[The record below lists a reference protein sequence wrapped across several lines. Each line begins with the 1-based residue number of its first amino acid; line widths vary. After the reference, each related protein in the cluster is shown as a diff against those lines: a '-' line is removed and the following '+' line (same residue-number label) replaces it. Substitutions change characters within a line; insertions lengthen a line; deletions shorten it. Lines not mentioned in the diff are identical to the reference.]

1 MEKLTLVL
9 ASRNKHKIQEIS
21 DMLSEYLDGVTLLSL
36 DDVGIPDD
44 IEENGSTFAENAL
57 IKARVA
63 QDTGYIA
70 FADDS
75 GLIVPSLGGEPG
87 IRSARYA
94 GGHGDDQANR
104 DLLLKNLDGSTDRAA
119 YFVCCIACV
128 LPNGETFTVEGRVD
142 GEILRT
148 EVGSGGFG
156 YDNLFFYKKLDR
168 SFAELSAKEKNAV
181 SHRRNAI
188 KAFAE
193 SLSDRLS
200 IPLKS
205 QTKGAKL

>member
-9 ASRNKHKIQEIS
+9 ASRNKHKIHEIS

-36 DDVGIPDD
+36 DDVRILDD

-57 IKARVA
+57 IKARA
-63 QDTGYIA
+63 AANAGYIA

-75 GLIVPSLGGEPG
+75 GLVVPILGNEPG
-87 IRSARYA
+87 IHSARYA

-104 DLLLKNLDGSTDRAA
+104 ALLLKNLEGYTDRAA

-128 LPNGETFTVEGRVD
+128 LPSGEAFTVEGRVD
-142 GEILRT
+142 GEILPK

-156 YDNLFFYKKLDR
+156 YDNLFYYAPFGR
-168 SFAELSAKEKNAV
+168 SFAELSAEEKNAV

-188 KAFAE
+188 KAFADT
-193 SLSDRLS
+193 LSRRLS

-205 QTKGAKL
+205 NEKGAKL